1 MQLLLGKKKM
11 KSNNINFYPQ
21 YLHTTQSTMKNCNL
35 SIKGEDLFIIPRQ
48 MFLPVN
54 EESEMRGYFL
64 RK

>member
-1 MQLLLGKKKM
+1 M
-11 KSNNINFYPQ
+11 KSNNIHFHPQ
-21 YLHTTQSTMKNCNL
+21 YLQPSTTMKNCIL
-35 SIKGEDLFIIPRQ
+35 SIKGEDSFIIPRQ